1 VRKLKILGKSSAKN
15 EFAVIGLGHFG
26 ASLARRLEA
35 LGHTVLGVDN
45 DPVRIQAM
53 ADEITSAVILDAT
66 NEDALQEVD
75 IAAFGTVIVGIDN
88 DFEVSALVTAYLK
101 GLGIGRV
108 ICLAKTSRHR
118 DILMR
123 IGADQVILSDEDSG
137 MRLAETLAQPAMLE
151 RVLLDAEHSLIE
163 LRTPG
168 SLVAQSVSRL
178 AQYGITVLLIQRQQ
192 RLLPCPAAD
201 TRLEAGDTLFVVGQ
215 REHLFQI
222 TSLP

>member
-1 VRKLKILGKSSAKN
+1 VRILGQRSAKN
-15 EFAVIGLGHFG
+15 EFAVVGLGHFG
-26 ASLARRLEA
+26 ASLARRLEVM
-35 LGHTVLGVDN
+35 GHAVLGIDN
-45 DPVRIQAM
+45 DPMRIQAI
-53 ADEITSAVILDAT
+53 ADEITSAVILDAA

-88 DFEVSALVTAYLK
+88 DFEVSALVTAHLK

-137 MRLAETLAQPAMLE
+137 IRLAETLAQPAMLE
-151 RVLLDAEHSLIE
+151 RVLLDAEHSLVE
-163 LRTPG
+163 LRTPD
-168 SLVAQSVSRL
+168 SLAAQPVSRL
-178 AQYGITVLLIQRQQ
+178 AQYGITVLLIHRQQ
-192 RLLPCPAAD
+192 RLLPCPNAE
-201 TRLEAGDTLFVVGQ
+201 TKLEAGDTLFVIGR
-215 REHLFQI
+215 REHLLQI